1 MRKFKFA
8 LLILLLAAGMLLV
21 ACGGGA
27 EEEPVEET
35 TTEETTTQDDA
46 ASTDDSAS
54 ETADSSTDAA
64 DGCEEVTEIEWWHI
78 STIEAEQAYWQSK
91 ADAFVAANPCV
102 KINITVLENEAF
114 KARLTTV
121 MQSGEPPDIFQ
132 SWGGGVLWAYADAGL
147 LRDISSELEGEW
159 RDSIGAQSA
168 LELFGKDGAYY
179 GIPWEWGAVGMYYN
193 KDLFEQAGLDPEN
206 PPTTWSEFL
215 GAVQTLKDAGITPI
229 TVGEGDKWPGHFWWV
244 YLAIRNGGEQ
254 AFLDAFYRNGS
265 FTDPAFVKAGEDL
278 QDLIALDPFPEGYLG
293 FTYNDSAAVFGNG
306 EAAMELMGQWH
317 QNVQKDS
324 SEDGEGVANLGWFPF
339 PMVEGGAGNASD
351 VLGGG
356 DGFGIGKDAP
366 DAAVEFA
373 RFLTNAENQVDAL
386 ETVGFGPP
394 TATDA
399 QSAIT
404 DPVQQQILEARNNA
418 DYFQLYYDQFLPPA
432 VGGAVNDAVEQIF
445 AGVASPEEA
454 SQQIEDSAVLELDN

>member
-1 MRKFKFA
+1 MKHKIKITLMIV
-8 LLILLLAAGMLLV
+8 LLTIGMVLV
-21 ACGGGA
+21 SCGGGETTDETA
-27 EEEPVEET
+27 ENTSSADTTTQEDT
-35 TTEETTTQDDA
+35 TTETGSSEA
-46 ASTDDSAS
+46 ASDECA
-54 ETADSSTDAA
+54 
-64 DGCEEVTEIEWWHI
+64 EVTEVDWWHI

-91 ADAFVAANPCV
+91 ADAFMAENPCV
-102 KINITVLENEAF
+102 QINITVLENEAF

-147 LRDISSELEGEW
+147 LRDISAELDGEW
-159 RDSIGAQSA
+159 RDSIAAQSA

-179 GIPWEWGAVGMYYN
+179 GVPWQWGAVGIYYN

-206 PPTTWSEFL
+206 PPATWSEFL
-215 GAVQTLKDAGITPI
+215 AAVQTLKDAGITPI
-229 TVGEGDKWPGHFWWV
+229 TIGEGDKWPGHFWWV
-244 YLAIRNGGEQ
+244 YLAIRNGGQE
-254 AFLDAFYRNGS
+254 AFLDAFNRTGS
-265 FTDPAFVKAGEDL
+265 FTDAPFVKAGQDL
-278 QDLIALDPFPEGYLG
+278 QDLIALEPFPEGYLG

-324 SEDGEGVANLGWFPF
+324 SESGEGVANLGWFLF

-366 DAAVEFA
+366 DAAVAFV
-373 RFLTNAENQVDAL
+373 RFLTSAENQIDAL

-394 TATDA
+394 TTAAA

-404 DPVQQQILEARNNA
+404 DPVQQQILEARNA
-418 DYFQLYYDQFLPPA
+418 AAYFQLYYDQFLPPA

-445 AGVASPEEA
+445 AGVATPEEVG
-454 SQQIEDSAVLELDN
+454 QQIEDSAAQELDN